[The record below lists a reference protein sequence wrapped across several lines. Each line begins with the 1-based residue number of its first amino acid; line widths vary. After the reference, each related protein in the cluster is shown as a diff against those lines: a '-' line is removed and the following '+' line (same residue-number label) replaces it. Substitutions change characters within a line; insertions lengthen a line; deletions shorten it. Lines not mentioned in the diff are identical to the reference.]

1 MRIVSFTE
9 ARNSLKAVLDAV
21 VNDADTTVI
30 TRRDSED
37 AVVMSLDYY
46 NSLMETVH
54 LLRSPANVEH
64 LNRSIA
70 QFKAGKV
77 TQRDLI
83 DE

>member
-9 ARNSLKAVLDAV
+9 ARNSLKRVLDGV
-21 VNDADTTVI
+21 VNDADTTII
-30 TRRDSED
+30 TRRDAED

-54 LLRSPANVEH
+54 LLRSPANAEH
-64 LNRSIA
+64 LNRSIS
-70 QFKAGKV
+70 QYKSGKA